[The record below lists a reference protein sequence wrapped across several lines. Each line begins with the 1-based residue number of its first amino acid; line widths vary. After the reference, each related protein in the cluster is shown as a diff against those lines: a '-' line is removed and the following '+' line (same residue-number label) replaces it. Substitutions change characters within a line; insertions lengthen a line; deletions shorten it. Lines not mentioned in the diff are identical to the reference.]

1 MPPRLKTQL
10 VLWMV
15 LPPVQQRTNLMMDK
29 IAVHM
34 NATEYCD
41 IVMQIANTPGNSLFE
56 EVDMEEPVCSP
67 RSPMP
72 FVAGQSVHE
81 SEKTPSAP
89 TDKLYTKSESL
100 QYSETIVFG
109 KLQTIYEALV
119 GAASDFEYEDIANDT
134 GNVFGYVFF
143 SQYNRSVKTLSQL
156 LYQIGLLTN
165 ADHSYASN
173 GSDASSTSQS
183 ISSSGSIS
191 SSTQASLIPSTSVN
205 NDAEHT
211 KSLVSLRDH
220 IQHAVALQHFLQTT
234 IMQPARYVK
243 NACIQLVNTYVE
255 SIIHGVFHTK
265 LDNTNRALIASL
277 SYKGSDTL
285 QYTITGNRCLRDPDG
300 EAGYGQG

>member
-1 MPPRLKTQL
+1 
-10 VLWMV
+10 MV
-15 LPPVQQRTNLMMDK
+15 LQPIRTDATVDK
-29 IAVHM
+29 SGVPM
-34 NATEYCD
+34 NATGYCD

-56 EVDMEEPVCSP
+56 EVDMEVPVCSP
-67 RSPMP
+67 RSPMA
-72 FVAGQSVHE
+72 FVAGQPVHE
-81 SEKTPSAP
+81 SDPGTPSAP
-89 TDKLYTKSESL
+89 TNKLYTKSESL

-255 SIIHGVFHTK
+255 SIIHGVFYTK